1 MATDRCRSD
10 IGPPSSCEKS
20 YARCNVG
27 YRNTSIACPRLTLID
42 LSQDLIEATMEGP
55 EVDAIY
61 ELYAD
66 ETAQVSPQAMAAEDA
81 VDPEAY
87 DDAMNVDHE

>member
-1 MATDRCRSD
+1 
-10 IGPPSSCEKS
+10 
-20 YARCNVG
+20 
-27 YRNTSIACPRLTLID
+27 
-42 LSQDLIEATMEGP
+42 MEGP

-66 ETAQVSPQAMAAEDA
+66 DAGQDSTQPVATEDG

-87 DDAMNVDHE
+87 DDAMNVDQE